1 MKWLAVWCWV
11 LVCLPAPVP
20 GVPGGVGRGPVA
32 PRSSTEEHDDDDDG
46 GPFLPQHFQP
56 VTPVPPA
63 YDPCYDEDRPRRCLP
78 DFVNAAFGVPI
89 VASSTCGQRG
99 PVRLC
104 NDAGRHC
111 LQCDAG
117 SARKRYPPAALTDV
131 NNSANVTCW
140 RSEPL
145 RSPTSINDPPDNVTL
160 TLSLGKKF
168 ELTYV
173 TLTFCPGTPKPDSIA
188 IYKSADYGRSWQPFQ
203 FYSSQCRRVY
213 GRPNRATITRANEQE
228 ARCTDAHRHATSV
241 GDVGGTAGA
250 AGAAGAGAS
259 AITGGGAGRIAFST
273 LDGRPS
279 AVDFDSSPVLQDWVT
294 ATDVRVVFH
303 RHRMPPADDSPEEPW
318 YMLHG
323 SPQVPPSYR
332 NRSPRHS
339 GPDDDDDDD
348 DDDEGTE
355 QDVKLDDDDDDAAE
369 WSSVTDQQEQEQQ
382 QQSTT
387 ERTTSSTTLAKPTT
401 TMTTTTAV
409 TSRTSAKVRLGGL
422 AYHRQPAG
430 QIQHQHQHHYA
441 VSDFAVGGRCK
452 CNGHASHCLAV
463 GRGADTELACDCK
476 HNTAG
481 RDCERCKPFHFD
493 RPWGRATVRDA
504 NECKVCNCNGHA
516 RRCRFNMELYKMSGR
531 ISGGVCLSCRHA
543 TTGRHCHYCRE
554 GYYRDATKPVS
565 HRKVCK
571 ACDCHPIGSSGKTC
585 NHTTGQCS
593 CKDGVTGLTCNRC
606 ARGYQ
611 QSRSHIAPCIK
622 VPRVISLVHPQN
634 TAPGNQHGNHH
645 QPRHQVVTAS
655 SSSSGVPDVPTYR
668 MDSGRECGKCRIGT
682 RRLNLNKFCKRDY
695 AIMVKVV
702 GRDTK
707 TAAEHSGKQTRASG
721 GTGSSSGHYQ
731 QPYHHHH
738 RAHQRPAVEESNAG
752 VVRFILSV
760 QKVFKRSRNPG
771 NLLARVNSSGNKWST
786 VPFVVSAHELGCR
799 CPKLKLNRS
808 YLILGRDSEGP
819 TPGTLGVGPRTII
832 IEWRD
837 EWQRR
842 LRKFQRQA
850 LRTCDRT
857 A

>member
-1 MKWLAVWCWV
+1 MSFSSLSSVPAAVTV
-11 LVCLPAPVP
+11 IMNLLYLCLGNATYFRNFSTPA
-20 GVPGGVGRGPVA
+20 
-32 PRSSTEEHDDDDDG
+32 
-46 GPFLPQHFQP
+46 
-56 VTPVPPA
+56 A

-104 NDAGRHC
+104 SDSGGGGGPGRHC

-117 SARKRYPPAALTDV
+117 SARKRYPPGALTDV

-188 IYKSADYGRSWQPFQ
+188 IYKSVDYGRTWQPFQ

-213 GRPNRATITRANEQE
+213 GRPNRAMITRANEQE
-228 ARCTDAHRHATSV
+228 ARCTDAHRHLSV
-241 GDVGGTAGA
+241 GEGGAGA
-250 AGAAGAGAS
+250 GTGAGAGA
-259 AITGGGAGRIAFST
+259 ATAGTPATARIAFST
-273 LDGRPS
+273 LEGRPS
-279 AVDFDSSPVLQDWVT
+279 AADFDSSPVLQDWVT

-303 RHRMPPADDSPEEPW
+303 R
-318 YMLHG
+318 
-323 SPQVPPSYR
+323 
-332 NRSPRHS
+332 
-339 GPDDDDDDD
+339 
-348 DDDEGTE
+348 
-355 QDVKLDDDDDDAAE
+355 
-369 WSSVTDQQEQEQQ
+369 
-382 QQSTT
+382 TT
-387 ERTTSSTTLAKPTT
+387 PTT
-401 TMTTTTAV
+401 TTTVISRASPKQSGGQSVAAAV
-409 TSRTSAKVRLGGL
+409 PRLAGMN
-422 AYHRQPAG
+422 RQPAT
-430 QIQHQHQHHYA
+430 HYHHYA

-452 CNGHASHCLAV
+452 CNGHASRCLAV
-463 GRGADTELACDCK
+463 SGGHGRDTELACDCK

-493 RPWGRATVRDA
+493 RPWGRGTVRDA

-554 GYYRDATKPVS
+554 GYYRDATKPVT

-622 VPRVISLVHPQN
+622 IPRVISMVHPQN
-634 TAPGNQHGNHH
+634 TAPDGQHGNHH
-645 QPRHQVVTAS
+645 HPHQQYHQVSVSSAS
-655 SSSSGVPDVPTYR
+655 SSSSSSGDPDVPSYR
-668 MDSGRECGKCRIGT
+668 TDSGRECGKCRIGT

-695 AIMVKVV
+695 AIMVKVI

-707 TAAEHSGKQTRASG
+707 GTATGKQTQRTNSG
-721 GTGSSSGHYQ
+721 GGSGTGTGSSSSSAVYQ
-731 QPYHHHH
+731 QPYHHQHHH
-738 RAHQRPAVEESNAG
+738 RAHQQRPVVVPGESNAG
-752 VVRFILSV
+752 SVVRFILSV

-771 NLLARVNSSGNKWST
+771 NLLARVSSSSGSNGNSGNKWST

-808 YLILGRDSEGP
+808 YLILGRDSEAS
-819 TPGTLGVGPRTII
+819 TPGALGVGPRTII

-837 EWQRR
+837 EWHRR

-857 A
+857 ATV

>member
-1 MKWLAVWCWV
+1 MKWLAWWCLTMV
-11 LVCLPAPVP
+11 LVWLP
-20 GVPGGVGRGPVA
+20 GVPG
-32 PRSSTEEHDDDDDG
+32 STDETDGDDDNDDDDDDTG
-46 GPFLPQHFQP
+46 GPFLPQHFAPQLP
-56 VTPVPPA
+56 PVPPA
-63 YDPCYDEDRPRRCLP
+63 YDPCYDEDRSRRCLP

-104 NDAGRHC
+104 TETTGRPHC

-117 SARKRYPPAALTDV
+117 SARKRYPAAALTDV

-228 ARCTDAHRHATSV
+228 ARCTDAHRHATGV
-241 GDVGGTAGA
+241 GEGAGTAGLS
-250 AGAAGAGAS
+250 AGG
-259 AITGGGAGRIAFST
+259 TGRIAFST

-279 AVDFDSSPVLQDWVT
+279 AADFDSSPVLQDWVT

-303 RHRMPPADDSPEEPW
+303 RHRMPPPADDSLEEPW
-318 YMLHG
+318 YLLHG
-323 SPQVPPSYR
+323 SPQVPASYR

-339 GPDDDDDDD
+339 GPDDEDNDDDDQEEQNVGEA
-348 DDDEGTE
+348 DEWPVTE
-355 QDVKLDDDDDDAAE
+355 
-369 WSSVTDQQEQEQQ
+369 Q

-387 ERTTSSTTLAKPTT
+387 EGSTSSSITTSA
-401 TMTTTTAV
+401 TTTTTIRTMAPAAGK
-409 TSRTSAKVRLGGL
+409 SRSTHPRT
-422 AYHRQPAG
+422 G
-430 QIQHQHQHHYA
+430 QSQQQQQHYHHYA

-452 CNGHASHCLAV
+452 CNGHASRCLAV
-463 GRGADTELACDCK
+463 GRAAGSTSTETELACDCK

-554 GYYRDATKPVS
+554 GYYRDATKPVT

-622 VPRVISLVHPQN
+622 IPRVISMVHPQN
-634 TAPGNQHGNHH
+634 TAPDNQHGNHPHPH
-645 QPRHQVVTAS
+645 QQYHQVSAS
-655 SSSSGVPDVPTYR
+655 GDPDVPTYR
-668 MDSGRECGKCRIGT
+668 TDSGRGKVRKVPNRHAAAQPEQVLQKGLRNHGQGGRKGHENRSGT
-682 RRLNLNKFCKRDY
+682 QRKTGEGRRRNRQ
-695 AIMVKVV
+695 
-702 GRDTK
+702 R
-707 TAAEHSGKQTRASG
+707 
-721 GTGSSSGHYQ
+721 Q
-731 QPYHHHH
+731 QQQQQQQ
-738 RAHQRPAVEESNAG
+738 QRPLQA
-752 VVRFILSV
+752 
-760 QKVFKRSRNPG
+760 
-771 NLLARVNSSGNKWST
+771 T
-786 VPFVVSAHELGCR
+786 VPAPAPAQPSSRPSAASER
-799 CPKLKLNRS
+799 
-808 YLILGRDSEGP
+808 GRGE
-819 TPGTLGVGPRTII
+819 
-832 IEWRD
+832 
-837 EWQRR
+837 QRR
-842 LRKFQRQA
+842 RGQVHPKRAEGLQAKPQPRQPAGKSQQQQQQQRRQQRQQVVHGTVRRQRPRA
-850 LRTCDRT
+850 GLPVSE
-857 A
+857 AEAQ